1 MNRTE
6 ALDELDETFT
16 AEQKRV
22 ADASADVAPGTTVGV
37 VSSFKENTAYLWGS
51 ENMVGSLFLPL
62 GVDWSADA
70 NAMIEKHAK
79 ATQGGNRSG
88 EPEPEAEISME
99 VLGQALADA
108 DIIFVTSDLRG
119 GYDAATQTMMDSPV
133 FKELP
138 AVKAGHVYPHG
149 KATIAGYA
157 DAMYDIE
164 MAEKALEDYRN
175 S

>member
-1 MNRTE
+1 MISQLEELAPVYQFTLRGDDRANWNQRVEEIADAVNRTE
-6 ALDELDETFT
+6 
-16 AEQKRV
+16 
-22 ADASADVAPGTTVGV
+22 
-37 VSSFKENTAYLWGS
+37 
-51 ENMVGSLFLPL
+51 
-62 GVDWSADA
+62 
-70 NAMIEKHAK
+70 
-79 ATQGGNRSG
+79 
-88 EPEPEAEISME
+88 
-99 VLGQALADA
+99 ALADA

-149 KATIAGYA
+149 NATIAGYA